1 MNMEN
6 FILTIKTKELEE
18 KSGELGFSKTLF
30 FGTDFVVLEG
40 TNKKEIL
47 VGIQKAKGKKQQVV
61 YLAKDEETLRFVVE
75 KTGADIVLGVE
86 RIHPKDSV
94 HYLRSGLDQVLCSL
108 AAKRDIAFGFSFVEI
123 LNSMHRPKLL
133 GRMMANIQLCKKY
146 NVRMV
151 FSTFASD
158 PWELRSA
165 ADLNALW
172 RVLEK
177 KE

>member
-1 MNMEN
+1 MEN
-6 FILTIKTKELEE
+6 FMLTLKSKELEE
-18 KSGELGFSKTLF
+18 KSAELGFSKALF
-30 FGTDFVVLEG
+30 LDSDFVVLEG
-40 TNKKEIL
+40 TNKKDIL
-47 VGIQKAKGKKQQVV
+47 LNIQKAKGKKQQVV

-75 KTGADIVLGVE
+75 KTAVDIVLGVE

-133 GRMMANIQLCKKY
+133 GRMMANIRLCKKY

-165 ADLNALW
+165 ADLKALW

-177 KE
+177 KV